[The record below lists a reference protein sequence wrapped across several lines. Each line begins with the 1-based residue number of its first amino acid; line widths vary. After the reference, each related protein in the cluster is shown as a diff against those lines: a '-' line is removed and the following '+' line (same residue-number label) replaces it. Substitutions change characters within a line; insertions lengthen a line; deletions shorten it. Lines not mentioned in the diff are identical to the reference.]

1 MWLTQIK
8 ALLLHASARTGLQLQ
23 QVAKPME
30 EAAYTDWPLPLF
42 SRGLLRGEALGRY
55 VKAKVRGKLIGDRH

>member
-1 MWLTQIK
+1 MPCCLY
-8 ALLLHASARTGLQLQ
+8 ASGRTGLQLQ
-23 QVAKPME
+23 QVAESAVE